1 MIELFKLDHTNH
13 FPAVDFAL
21 GEPNGLLAFGGD
33 LSVNRLIHAY
43 QSGIFPWFGDGEPYL
58 WWSPDPR
65 GILELDKFHVSKS
78 LRKSLKKAEY
88 QVTLNNDFL
97 GVINRCSKIPRK
109 TSGVGQMSD
118 TSAQTWITEDMLN
131 AYIKLHEAGYAHSIE
146 IWYKEDMVGGLY
158 GVSVGGVF
166 CGESMFHS
174 RTDASKVGFYALVQH
189 MKKFNMGFIDCQ
201 METPH
206 LATLGCE
213 TVSREHFLERL
224 GQCKDSEIAPE
235 IWRSQTL
242 GKLI

>member
-1 MIELFKLDHTNH
+1 MIELCKLDHTNH
-13 FPAVDFAL
+13 FPAVAFAL
-21 GEPNGLLAFGGD
+21 VEPNGLLAFGGD
-33 LSVNRLIHAY
+33 LSVSRLINAY
-43 QSGIFPWFGDGEPYL
+43 QSGIFPWFGDEEPYL

-109 TSGVGQMSD
+109 ASGVAQMSD
-118 TSAQTWITEDMLN
+118 TTTQTWITEDMLS

-166 CGESMFHS
+166 CGESMFHT

-189 MKKFNMGFIDCQ
+189 MKNYNMGFIDCQ

-213 TVSREHFLERL
+213 TVSREHFLKRL
-224 GQCKDSEIAPE
+224 AQYKDNKIASE
-235 IWRSQTL
+235 IWRSQAL
-242 GKLI
+242 GSLI